1 MFPTVETKEA
11 AFVYALAS
19 ATVVHNVAQKC
30 AQNSNTLS
38 YCGCDSTLSDE
49 ALESGETWGCSSDI
63 DFGINFTQQ
72 LLNITVGNATS
83 DQHKTFVLH
92 NSKIG
97 RSVSKYD

>member
-30 AQNSNTLS
+30 AHNSNMLG

-49 ALESGETWGCSSDI
+49 ALESGETWGCSPDI

-72 LLNITVGNATS
+72 LLDITVGNTTS
-83 DQHKTFVLH
+83 DRHKTFILH

-97 RSVSKYD
+97 QSVSCYN